1 MVVSFIALLNKKK
14 LFLHDSY
21 STFWFWKKKRKKR
34 KKKKDGDVQFH
45 KNTDQTTAAKTLTA
59 SLAH

>member
-1 MVVSFIALLNKKK
+1 MILTVPSGFGK
-14 LFLHDSY
+14 
-21 STFWFWKKKRKKR
+21 KKKREER

-45 KNTDQTTAAKTLTA
+45 KNTDQTTAAKPLTA